1 MIALSITRF
10 FVYLE
15 SIIDAMRMLITLL
28 LCLLA
33 IVANAKSKYPI
44 HNDFARLSAM
54 SAPLGRG
61 VLGVGNAFLSI
72 MPKGM
77 RTNKQMRVERVTI
90 PTKKGEKGVKAWVV
104 TPCDHNGKAIL
115 MIHGGGFVFKGA
127 PYHYDLAKEYA
138 RRTHSVV
145 VMVDYSTAHNNSYGK
160 PLEECC
166 AAWQWLVESSPR
178 LGVDSSRISI
188 VGDSAGG
195 FLAVKTTL
203 WTLSQGLQCAEK
215 MALIYPVIDCS
226 MRTQSMAEF
235 TDTPVWNAR
244 LNAKMW
250 EYYLQG
256 RCEESLLDLDAEVLK
271 NLPPTYI
278 ETAEFDCLRDEGE
291 LFATRL
297 QEVGV
302 QTTYIATKGTIHG
315 FDMAQ
320 KSEITQSQV
329 SARCEWFK

>member
-1 MIALSITRF
+1 
-10 FVYLE
+10 
-15 SIIDAMRMLITLL
+15 MLITLL

-44 HNDFARLSAM
+44 HKDFARLGVM

-61 VLGVGNAFLSI
+61 VLGVGNALLSI

-77 RTNKQMRVERVTI
+77 RSNKQIGVERVEI
-90 PTKKGEKGVKAWVV
+90 PIAQGERGVKAWVV

-138 RRTHSVV
+138 RRTRSVV
-145 VMVDYSTAHNNSYGK
+145 VMVDYSTAHNNPYGK

-166 AAWQWLVESSPR
+166 AAWQWLVESSSR
-178 LGVDSSRISI
+178 LGVDCSRISI
-188 VGDSAGG
+188 IGDSAGG
-195 FLAVKTTL
+195 FLAVKTAL
-203 WTLSQGLQCAEK
+203 WTLLQGVQRAEK
-215 MALIYPVIDCS
+215 MALIYPVIDSS
-226 MRTQSMAEF
+226 MRSRSMAEF
-235 TDTPVWNAR
+235 TDTPVWNAK

-250 EYYLQG
+250 RYYLQG
-256 RCEESLLDLDAEVLK
+256 EREESLLDLDAEVLRG
-271 NLPPTYI
+271 LPPTYI

-291 LFATRL
+291 LFAQRL
-297 QEVGV
+297 QGVGV
-302 QTTYIATKGTIHG
+302 PTTYIATKGTLHG

-329 SARCEWFK
+329 EARCEWLK

>member
-1 MIALSITRF
+1 MSITRF
-10 FVYLE
+10 FCIFGL
-15 SIIDAMRMLITLL
+15 DNGCMRMLITLL

-33 IVANAKSKYPI
+33 IAANAKSKYPL
-44 HNDFARLSAM
+44 HEDFAKLSAM

-61 VLGVGNAFLSI
+61 VLGVGNTFLSI

-77 RTNKQMRVERVTI
+77 RSNRQMSVERVEI
-90 PTKKGEKGVKAWVV
+90 AVAQGEKGVKAWVV

-115 MIHGGGFVFKGA
+115 LLHGGGFVFKGA

-138 RRTHSVV
+138 RRTRSVV
-145 VMVDYSTAHNNSYGK
+145 VMVDYSTAHNNPYGK
-160 PLEECC
+160 ALEECC
-166 AAWQWLVESSPR
+166 AAWQWLVESSSR

-195 FLAVKTTL
+195 FLAVKTAL
-203 WTLSQGLQCAEK
+203 WTISQGVQRAEK
-215 MALIYPVIDCS
+215 MALIYPVIDSS
-226 MRTQSMAEF
+226 MRTRSMAEF

-256 RCEESLLDLDAEVLK
+256 RCEESLLDLDAKVLRS
-271 NLPPTYI
+271 LPPTYI

-291 LFATRL
+291 LFAKRL

-302 QTTYIATKGTIHG
+302 QTIYIATKGTMHG
-315 FDMAQ
+315 FDMVQ

-329 SARCEWFK
+329 SARCEWLK